1 LRRILALLLLLSTS
15 VLSPLWAGCGI
26 HFGSADEHTE
36 PLAHLRVTGTR
47 RASEELQVELAYS
60 QTLPVSVEVECRL
73 KQGSEVLQRIGAA
86 TVPANPEGN
95 PEATPVAG
103 SLSFPFRVEQPG
115 EYAVVCVTLADE
127 SNYLSQTISISPAG

>member
-1 LRRILALLLLLSTS
+1 